1 MKNAKKLD
9 FEDIRLRYNISK
21 EELDDA
27 VRKKNFENLKSL
39 FEEVGVYMDIKGG
52 NLLLS
57 VFPAEYLK
65 KRTRGAGRRRTV
77 AWKRRGIEAYRFSD
91 VVYMMKDKNDRQI
104 ISILEMP
111 QATYYRHKKNLYLS
125 DYYRNLDRE
134 RIADIGYLK
143 SVEGDMIF

>member
-1 MKNAKKLD
+1 MKNAEKLD
-9 FEDIRLRYNISK
+9 FDDIRLRYNISK
-21 EELDDA
+21 DELDDA
-27 VRKKNFENLKSL
+27 VRQKNFENLKKL

-57 VFPAEYLK
+57 VYPAEYLR
-65 KRTRGAGRRRTV
+65 KRCRGAGRRKTV
-77 AWKRRGIEAYRFSD
+77 AWKRSGIEAYRFSD
-91 VVYMMKDKNDRQI
+91 VVHMMSDKKDRQI

-125 DYYRNLDRE
+125 DYYRKLDHE
-134 RIADIGYLK
+134 RLTDIDYLK